1 MGSDKGKAAV
11 SVARIG
17 ETNKAKSDGI
27 IGKLSW
33 NYGKAE
39 GRR

>member
-1 MGSDKGKAAV
+1 VKKITV

-17 ETNKAKSDGI
+17 EKNNAKSDRI
-27 IGKLSW
+27 IGKLSL